1 VIRQPYW
8 RLPEG
13 VDDLLPPEARR
24 LELLRRRVLDVFRV
38 WGFEYVDP
46 PLIEYLDSLLVGS
59 GHDLDL
65 QTLKVVDQRTGRL
78 LGVRADLT
86 SQAIRIDAHSRPAD
100 GVQRLCYAGCVV
112 HANPAWALDD
122 RVPQKAGAEIF
133 GSDTLAADAEVIA
146 LLLAVLEAAGVS
158 APVLVLGHMGIYRGL
173 VGGLSLTETEQRA
186 LFAAVQSK
194 SESDI
199 AELLGD
205 RPGAEAMARL
215 PSLMGGAEVLV
226 RARACLTEANSDV
239 TDSVDA
245 LAALAELVSERCP
258 GVDLRFD
265 LAELAGYGYHNGPVF
280 SAYQA
285 DRGGGGGGG
294 GGGGRGGGGVWG
306 RARARRP
313 LRRRGHC
320 IRTRSECDRIRCQ
333 PEGAG
338 AGQRCGGESRGA
350 GDLGAVDWQRAAPSR
365 AARGAGAAARS
376 GRDRRIGGFPGRI
389 AAGALR
395 SRAGGLRQQLG
406 GSAAKLTSEGAW
418 VGTWW

>member
-1 VIRQPYW
+1 
-8 RLPEG
+8 
-13 VDDLLPPEARR
+13 
-24 LELLRRRVLDVFRV
+24 
-38 WGFEYVDP
+38 
-46 PLIEYLDSLLVGS
+46 
-59 GHDLDL
+59 
-65 QTLKVVDQRTGRL
+65 
-78 LGVRADLT
+78 
-86 SQAIRIDAHSRPAD
+86 
-100 GVQRLCYAGCVV
+100 VQRLCYAGCVV

-285 DRGGGGGGG
+285 DRGAALAR
-294 GGGGRGGGGVWG
+294 GGRYDGVGTAFG
-306 RARARRP
+306 RGRSATGFDVSLKELVPASDAAASPEEPAIWAPWTGSGPRHRALLEVQAR
-313 LRRRGHC
+313 LREAGEIVVSAVSPDESPPVR
-320 IRTRSECDRIRCQ
+320 CDRELVDSGSNWAVQ
-333 PEGAG
+333 P
-338 AGQRCGGESRGA
+338 RN
-350 GDLGAVDWQRAAPSR
+350 
-365 AARGAGAAARS
+365 
-376 GRDRRIGGFPGRI
+376 
-389 AAGALR
+389 
-395 SRAGGLRQQLG
+395 
-406 GSAAKLTSEGAW
+406 
-418 VGTWW
+418 